1 MAKVK
6 TCKKC
11 GAQRTGKKCPKCG
24 NEEHRGGSRPHSGP
38 KKLKPE
44 CELADGDKD
53 FATRVLARIGKPG
66 WTEYAD
72 LKKVKNDEDYALHL
86 LVTVGYDQ
94 FHRLLNR
101 KFGKEVQRV
110 RVGNPAGEK
119 LQLEVNVTSARDKLI
134 DKLLS

>member
-1 MAKVK
+1 MPEE
-6 TCKKC
+6 TKKSRG
-11 GAQRTGKKCPKCG
+11 GARTGAG
-24 NEEHRGGSRPHSGP
+24 R

-44 CELADGDKD
+44 VADGDKD

-119 LQLEVNVTSARDKLI
+119 LKLEVDVTSVRN
-134 DKLLS
+134 KLLAMLAS